1 MKLIN
6 VLNACNVI
14 APAKD
19 VRYYLNGVA
28 LHICVNSGKL
38 IAASAT
44 DGHQLIL
51 ATVNSGTALQVCR
64 TVVLSKN
71 DIKLINIKYPLLDVA
86 GFDGVTVS
94 QLSDIVGSCELIDGR
109 YPDITRVL
117 PETGRK
123 ADFTAIGANVEY
135 LANISTIHRAMV
147 KGQKTK
153 QYPVWSLNMKSASE
167 SIVANQEI
175 DGVKMTYVLMPARI

>member
-14 APAKD
+14 APTKD
-19 VRYYLNGVA
+19 IRYYLNGVA

-44 DGHQLIL
+44 DGHQLVL
-51 ATVNSGTALQVCR
+51 ATVNTETALQVCR

-86 GFDGVTVS
+86 GFDGITAS
-94 QLSDIVGSCELIDGR
+94 QLTEILAGCELIDGH

-117 PETGRK
+117 PEKYRK
-123 ADFTAIGANVEY
+123 ADFTEIGVNVEY
-135 LANISTIHRAMV
+135 LANLSTIHKAMV
-147 KGQKTK
+147 KGQKDK
-153 QYPVWSLNMKSASE
+153 QYPVWALNFKSASE
-167 SIVANQEI
+167 SMTASQEI